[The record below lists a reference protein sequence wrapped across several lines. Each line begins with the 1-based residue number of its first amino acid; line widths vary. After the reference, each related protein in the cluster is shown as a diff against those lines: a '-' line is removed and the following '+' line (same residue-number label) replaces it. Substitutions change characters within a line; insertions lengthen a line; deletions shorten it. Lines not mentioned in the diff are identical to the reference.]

1 MMLEPTAFNLNSRER
16 VIFDEIME
24 ERSDWSEHQV
34 RLAAIL
40 AREMLRLAQAQQD
53 LQRTG
58 YVTHNGRGNPV
69 VHPLVRVLDQA
80 VKKVCAYRRTLGIS
94 ARAQGGEAR
103 DIARRRAIRLQQQR
117 DTVRDKD
124 NLIAFPTQGDRT

>member
-1 MMLEPTAFNLNSRER
+1 MLEPKGVNLNHRER

-24 ERSDWSEHQV
+24 ERADWSEHQV

-40 AREMLRLAQAQQD
+40 AREMLRIGQAQQD

-58 YVTHNGRGNPV
+58 YVTYNGRGNPV
-69 VHPLVRVLDQA
+69 VHPLLRALDQG

-103 DIARRRAIRLQQQR
+103 DIARRRAIRLQQEAAA
-117 DTVRDKD
+117 VRCDD
-124 NLIAFPTQGDRT
+124 SLIAFPGQGDRR

>member
-1 MMLEPTAFNLNSRER
+1 MHEPTNVNLSTHER
-16 VIFDEIME
+16 VIFAEIIE
-24 ERSDWSEHQV
+24 ERADWSEHQV

-40 AREMLRLAQAQQD
+40 AREMLRIAQAQRD

-58 YVTHNGRGNPV
+58 YVTYNGRGNPV

-117 DTVRDKD
+117 DAVRDPD
-124 NLIAFPTQGDRT
+124 NLIAFPTLGDRT